1 MHLPVDVAKSR
12 EVPDTSRTNRAQLP
26 PISPDQASCS
36 TASKMTSN
44 SQQVYIRTC
53 RCAQGSPLQMQK
65 EKVWSGRRQMARW
78 AAVHGTPEALV
89 DAIQGRP
96 P

>member
-1 MHLPVDVAKSR
+1 MHLPVDVAEAKMYLIPQEQTMPNS
-12 EVPDTSRTNRAQLP
+12 A
-26 PISPDQASCS
+26 PISLDQASCF

-44 SQQVYIRTC
+44 SQQGNIGTC

-78 AAVHGTPEALV
+78 NAAHGTLEALV
-89 DAIQGRP
+89 NAVYLHN
-96 P
+96 